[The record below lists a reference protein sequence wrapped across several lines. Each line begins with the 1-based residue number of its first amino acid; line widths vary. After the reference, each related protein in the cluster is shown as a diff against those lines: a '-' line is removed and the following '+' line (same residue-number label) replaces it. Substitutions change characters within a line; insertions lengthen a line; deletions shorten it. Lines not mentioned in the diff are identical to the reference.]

1 MKSSVITFPGSNCDR
16 DMDVAL
22 KKFGFKNKMVWH
34 DDVELPKSDLVVLP
48 GGFSYGDYLRCGSMA
63 SKSKIMKSVLN
74 FAQGGGKVMGICNG
88 FQILVES
95 GLLPGVLL
103 RNKYLEFICKNVFV
117 KANNKD
123 NSYFKDDKKD
133 VYEFHIAH
141 NEGNYFC
148 SKDQIKEINDN
159 DQIALFYS
167 DENGNI
173 NEQSNPNGSLQNIAG
188 VFNKQKNVY
197 EFHIAHNE
205 GNYFCSNE
213 QIKEINDNNQIAL
226 FYSDEN
232 GNINEQSN
240 PNGSLQNIA
249 GVFNKQKNV
258 IGMMPHPERMI
269 DPALSGEDGSIF
281 FKNLIDNLK

>member
-1 MKSSVITFPGSNCDR
+1 MH
-16 DMDVAL
+16 VAL

-34 DDVELPKSDLVVLP
+34 DEAELPKSDLVVLP

-63 SKSKIMKSVLN
+63 SKSKIMKSVIN
-74 FAQGGGKVMGICNG
+74 FAKGGGKVMGICNG

-117 KANNKD
+117 KVNNKD
-123 NSYFKDDKKD
+123 NSYFQGIKKD
-133 VYEFHIAH
+133 TF
-141 NEGNYFC
+141 
-148 SKDQIKEINDN
+148 
-159 DQIALFYS
+159 
-167 DENGNI
+167 
-173 NEQSNPNGSLQNIAG
+173 
-188 VFNKQKNVY
+188 

-205 GNYFCSNE
+205 GNYFCSND
-213 QIKEINDNNQIAL
+213 QIKQIKDNNQIAL

-232 GNINEQSN
+232 GNVNEKDN

-249 GVFNKQKNV
+249 GIFNNEKNV
-258 IGMMPHPERMI
+258 LGMMPHPERMI

-281 FKNLIDNLK
+281 FENLINNLK